1 MGVADGVGVVVDVDA
16 LDVGLA
22 LLEVEMLD
30 VVLLAAV
37 DVDGFFVEEDKSTGE
52 IDFADDGG
60 CAGDVNDHEIVA
72 GHGTQA
78 DGVGG
83 ISFLR
88 PVIIFSG

>member
-37 DVDGFFVEEDKSTGE
+37 KVDGFFVEEDESAGE
-52 IDFADDGG
+52 IDFANDGG
-60 CAGDVNDHEIVA
+60 RAGDVDDHEIVA
-72 GHGTQA
+72 GHGAQA
-78 DGVGG
+78 DGIGRIG
-83 ISFLR
+83 FLH
-88 PVIIFSG
+88 PVIILSG